1 MTEGLKILSPGVHTT
16 VQDFGRF
23 GYQGLGVPVSGALDT
38 ESLRLANGLVGNP
51 PDMAGLEI
59 LHHGPELEVLADSVR
74 VAVGGF
80 GASLNVLGDD
90 AATIPAWQ
98 STKLR
103 KGQTFRITVAGT
115 VLCCYLAVEGGFDLE
130 PCLGSLSTYTRAGFG
145 GYRGRILRAGDNIP
159 IKVTDVED
167 RDDLYL
173 SSAPQYSPQAP
184 IRVTWGLQQ
193 DYFTDASLKRF
204 VSEPFTIHA
213 DADRMGFRIFGP
225 SLEHQNDYDIVSDG
239 IATGAIQVPGNG
251 HPIVLLSDHQTTGGY
266 PKIATVISADLPALG
281 RRKPGNEI
289 RFAVIEVEQAEDIRR
304 DREASLQNIE
314 KRMEPVP
321 NSPQIDLQQL
331 YKANLISG
339 VVKDEVD

>member
-1 MTEGLKILSPGVHTT
+1 MTEGMKILSPGVHTT

-38 ESLRLANGLVGNP
+38 ESLRLANGLVGNL

-59 LHHGPELEVLADSVR
+59 LHHGPELEVLVDSIR
-74 VAVGGF
+74 IAVGGF

-90 AATIPAWQ
+90 AATVPAWQ
-98 STKLR
+98 SVKLL
-103 KGQTFRITVAGT
+103 KGQTFRITLDSA
-115 VLCCYLAVEGGFDLE
+115 VLCCYLAVEGGFDIE

-145 GYRGRILRAGDNIP
+145 GYRGRILRAGDILP
-159 IKVTDVED
+159 IKRTDVDDRED
-167 RDDLYL
+167 LHL
-173 SSAPQYSPQAP
+173 SPAPPYSPQAP
-184 IRVTWGLQQ
+184 IRVTWGMQQ

-213 DADRMGFRIFGP
+213 DADRMGCRIFGP
-225 SLEHQNDYDIVSDG
+225 GLEHRDDYNIVSDG
-239 IATGAIQVPGNG
+239 IATGAIQVPGSG
-251 HPIVLLSDHQTTGGY
+251 HPIILLSDHQTTGGY

-281 RRKPGNEI
+281 RRKPGHEI

-304 DREASLQNIE
+304 DREASLQKIE
-314 KRMEPVP
+314 SRMEPVP

-331 YKANLISG
+331 YEANLISG
-339 VVKDEVD
+339 AVMDEVD

>member
-51 PDMAGLEI
+51 SDMAGLEI
-59 LHHGPELEVLADSVR
+59 LHHGPELEVLVDSIR
-74 VAVGGF
+74 IAVGGF
-80 GASLNVLGDD
+80 GVSLNVLGDD
-90 AATIPAWQ
+90 AANVPAWQ
-98 STKLR
+98 SIRLS
-103 KGQTFRITVAGT
+103 KGQTFRITLDGT

-145 GYRGRILRAGDNIP
+145 GYHGRILKAGDILP

-167 RDDLYL
+167 RDDLRL
-173 SSAPQYSPQAP
+173 SPAPQYSPKAP

-193 DYFTDASLKRF
+193 DYFTNESLKRF
-204 VSEPFTIHA
+204 VSEPFTIHT
-213 DADRMGFRIFGP
+213 DADRMGCRIFGP
-225 SLEHQNDYDIVSDG
+225 SLEHKKDYDIVSDG

-251 HPIVLLSDHQTTGGY
+251 HPIILLSDHQTTGGY
-266 PKIATVISADLPALG
+266 PKIATVISADLPGLG

-304 DREASLQNIE
+304 DREASLQKIE
-314 KRMEPVP
+314 KSMEPVP
-321 NSPQIDLQQL
+321 NSPRIDLRQL
-331 YKANLISG
+331 YESNIISG
-339 VVKDEVD
+339 VVMDEED